1 MLKLLKTDFEYVRRS
16 KLCFGILLLFMLF
29 TCLTFFMSH
38 NHAMTAYSS
47 YEHQLEFLEKQGA
60 DIEEELKKEYKILA
74 QEGSTGTVENPA
86 SFYREMLTDS
96 MYSLEPNYAISQY
109 LEQSILFFPIIA
121 VFFGVIWSAVDFRNK
136 TYRNR
141 CLRFGKIKSV
151 FGRQLSGF
159 LILAILM
166 VIASVFAFAAQAVAR
181 SQFIAS
187 VGEAYNIEHSHA
199 VAILKYVLQY
209 LFGILSLLFY
219 YEIGFTF
226 GNLFKGNALVL
237 ILVCVYMFF
246 TPMLY
251 KYDVSNIF
259 NSFAMKVFEL
269 KGPIEITKSYAI
281 NYGIGAVVLA
291 GIFAILLLCNYL
303 IAKKR
308 SAYI

>member
-1 MLKLLKTDFEYVRRS
+1 MLKLLKADFEYARRS
-16 KLCFGILLLFMLF
+16 YLCIGVLLLFMLF
-29 TCLTFFMSH
+29 TCLTFFLSY

-47 YEHQLEFLEKQGA
+47 YEYQLQFMTKQGA
-60 DIEEELKKEYKILA
+60 NIEEELKKEYKILA

-86 SFYREMLTDS
+86 SFYHEMLAS
-96 MYSLEPNYAISQY
+96 SIYSLEPNYAISQY

-159 LILAILM
+159 LILVILM
-166 VIASVFAFAAQAVAR
+166 VIASAFAFAAQAVAR
-181 SQFIAS
+181 SQFVSSI
-187 VGEAYNIEHSHA
+187 GEAYNIEHLHSTGL
-199 VAILKYVLQY
+199 VKYVLQY
-209 LFGILSLLFY
+209 FFGVLSLLFY

-226 GNLFKGNALVL
+226 GNLFKGNALVQ

-251 KYDVSNIF
+251 KYDASNIF

-269 KGPIEITKSYAI
+269 KGPIEITKSYEI
-281 NYGIGAVVLA
+281 NYGIGALVLV
-291 GIFAILLLCNYL
+291 GIFAILLLCNYFA
-303 IAKKR
+303 AKKR